1 MDERFNEQERRVLGY
16 MVAGLHSEEIA
27 AELGINGS
35 VAKMLIDEILHE
47 LGAYEGAT
55 RPIPSNRRRRPRPT
69 EGPELLVKL
78 HHLIRMSSG
87 LDPAGVARE
96 LESRARSQARL
107 EKYAEEW
114 RRTHPEP
121 PQPVSGIQA
130 QPDLTPQETEV
141 LRLLSE
147 GLSLRVIAAELG
159 IDRDTVRAHFQ
170 AIFSKFRSGQDPGTG
185 SA

>member
-27 AELGINGS
+27 AELGLNGS
-35 VAKMLIDEILHE
+35 VAKKLMDEILHE
-47 LGAYEGAT
+47 LGAYEGAA
-55 RPIPSNRRRRPRPT
+55 RPIPSNGRRRPRPT

-78 HHLIRMSSG
+78 HHQIRMSWG

-96 LESRARSQARL
+96 LERQARSQARL

-114 RRTHPEP
+114 RRSHPEP
-121 PQPVSGIQA
+121 PQPVRVPQGQA
-130 QPDLTPQETEV
+130 DLTPQETEV

-147 GLSLRVIAAELG
+147 GLSLRAIAAELG
-159 IDRDTVRAHFQ
+159 IDRDTVRTRIQ
-170 AIFSKFRSGQDPGTG
+170 AIFSKLRSGPDPGTG
-185 SA
+185 SG

>member
-1 MDERFNEQERRVLGY
+1 VDERFNEQERRVLGY

-35 VAKMLIDEILHE
+35 VAKRLMEEILRE

-69 EGPELLVKL
+69 EGPELLIKL
-78 HHLIRMSSG
+78 HHQIRMSWG

-96 LESRARSQARL
+96 LERQARSQARL

-114 RRTHPEP
+114 RRSHPE
-121 PQPVSGIQA
+121 PQPVSGTQGQA
-130 QPDLTPQETEV
+130 GLTPQETEV
-141 LRLLSE
+141 LRLLNE
-147 GLSLRVIAAELG
+147 GLSLRAIAAELG
-159 IDRDTVRAHFQ
+159 IEGDTLRTRIQ
-170 AIFSKFRSGQDPGTG
+170 AIVSKLRSGPDPGTG